1 MQVLH
6 LVLGVCLVCWGV
18 TCLTAGLLYLDR
30 CPRHPLLS
38 LWLLVMGVIILLGSV
53 CVLALP
59 TCAPHNTSKMTN
71 HKVSVCT
78 VILVFL
84 TMLLTVLLVLTIVSW
99 LSIGTFWLFNSSPR
113 VSQEYD
119 KDCSTVLLVL
129 VGITVVGS
137 WVGLVGGL
145 VVGAWQASKTCDWSR
160 ASYFPV
166 RRRERGT
173 EYLRVES
180 GGHGGSRQ

>member
-1 MQVLH
+1 M
-6 LVLGVCLVCWGV
+6 
-18 TCLTAGLLYLDR
+18 
-30 CPRHPLLS
+30 P
-38 LWLLVMGVIILLGSV
+38 
-53 CVLALP
+53 
-59 TCAPHNTSKMTN
+59 
-71 HKVSVCT
+71 
-78 VILVFL
+78 
-84 TMLLTVLLVLTIVSW
+84 
-99 LSIGTFWLFNSSPR
+99 
-113 VSQEYD
+113 QEYD

-180 GGHGGSRQ
+180 GGHGGRRQ